1 MSDAGKSD
9 LLVEAVY
16 GFGMIL
22 GIQVSV
28 DIERHHG
35 GFVPHLPLH
44 GLHALPSGKSGTT
57 RFHCVRSAATT
68 AGEIL
73 TDALEDFVFGAPKL
87 LSRRRFSV
95 TL

>member
-44 GLHALPSGKSGTT
+44 GLHALPSGNHQGPRASTASVVPRPRQVKS
-57 RFHCVRSAATT
+57 
-68 AGEIL
+68 
-73 TDALEDFVFGAPKL
+73 
-87 LSRRRFSV
+87 
-95 TL
+95 